1 MSKYKAFVYEWVN
14 LINGKKYIGGHIG
27 DENDSYIGSGVAFRA
42 DLKKYGLVN
51 FERKILEYLK
61 DSNELRKVETA
72 WLTKVDAM
80 NNEEYYNRSNS
91 SSNTKRTQIEHTVR
105 PLCDTCQVNHCAIN
119 YTNPDGLVRYR
130 SKCSQCIR
138 QSKKQKKHVP
148 AWAKAGYTKKTKC
161 DKCNFQFKLLTQ
173 SNVFYLDGN
182 LKNNDWLNLR
192 TVCLNCQ
199 EEILKSKTTWKPSPL
214 TPDF

>member
-1 MSKYKAFVYEWVN
+1 MP
-14 LINGKKYIGGHIG
+14 G
-27 DENDSYIGSGVAFRA
+27 
-42 DLKKYGLVN
+42 
-51 FERKILEYLK
+51 
-61 DSNELRKVETA
+61 
-72 WLTKVDAM
+72 
-80 NNEEYYNRSNS
+80 
-91 SSNTKRTQIEHTVR
+91 
-105 PLCDTCQVNHCAIN
+105 
-119 YTNPDGLVRYR
+119 
-130 SKCSQCIR
+130 
-138 QSKKQKKHVP
+138 
-148 AWAKAGYTKKTKC
+148 WAKAGYTKKTKC